1 MFAGSDM
8 SPIAQEECTQT
19 QRYVKQYWVAHKQHI
34 SLNFAEISKGN
45 LKKYF
50 AELTR

>member
-8 SPIAQEECTQT
+8 SPAAPEECKQT

-34 SLNFAEISKGN
+34 SKNLADISKGN
-45 LKKYF
+45 
-50 AELTR
+50 R